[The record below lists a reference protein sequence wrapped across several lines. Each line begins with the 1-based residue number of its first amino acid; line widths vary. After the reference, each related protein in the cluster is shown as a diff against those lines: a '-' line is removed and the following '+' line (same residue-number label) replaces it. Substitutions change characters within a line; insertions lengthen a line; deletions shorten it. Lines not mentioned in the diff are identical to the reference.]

1 MEVIREL
8 DMRNETVRLDGR
20 HFIDCTFTDCILEY
34 GGSEMI
40 LERTT
45 FTSCRH
51 VFFGHAFM
59 TLQYLKVAGVAPW
72 MNLMTVSET
81 CLTVC

>member
-1 MEVIREL
+1 MEIIREL

-20 HFIDCTFTDCILEY
+20 YFIDCTFVECILEY
-34 GGSEMI
+34 GGSEVI

-45 FTSCRH
+45 FTGCRH

-59 TLQYLKVAGVAPW
+59 TLQYLKVAGVAPGI
-72 MNLMTVSET
+72 NLTTVSET
-81 CLTVC
+81 CHTVC

>member
-1 MEVIREL
+1 MEIIREL

-20 HFIDCTFTDCILEY
+20 HFIDCAFVECILEY
-34 GGSEMI
+34 GGSEVI

-59 TLQYLKVAGVAPW
+59 TLQYLRAAGVAPW
-72 MNLMTVSET
+72 MNLTSISET
-81 CLTVC
+81 GYRVC